1 MARRPRKLQAAQA
14 DGFWDQP
21 ALLNLTADVLFV
33 AGIAALAWAAV
44 TAVQRLPFYP
54 LRELVVTTPLTQVS
68 RAQVEHAARDALA
81 GNFFTLDLA
90 LVQEAFGK
98 LPWVRKAEVRRRWP
112 DAVELALEEH
122 VAVARWRQADGEPRL
137 VNSHGEVFAASSQEP
152 LPTLAGPEGSSPEV
166 LARYRE
172 FEQALLALGRH
183 PAAVALSP
191 REAWQVR
198 LDDGTVLELGRDE
211 AKHPLAE
218 RMARFT
224 THYRAALDKTHLAGG
239 GVVDMRYPNGFALR
253 SVRKG

>member
-1 MARRPRKLQAAQA
+1 MAKKARKPQTAEA

-21 ALLNLTADVLFV
+21 ALLNLTADVLIV

-54 LRELVVTTPLTQVS
+54 LRELVVTTPLDQVS
-68 RAQVEHAARDALA
+68 RAQVEHAARGALA
-81 GNFFTLDLA
+81 GNFFTLDLDV
-90 LVQEAFGK
+90 VQEAFGK

-122 VAVARWRQADGEPRL
+122 VAVARWRHAEGEPQL
-137 VNSHGEVFAASSQEP
+137 VNNYGEVFAAATARP
-152 LPTLAGPEGSSPEV
+152 LPLLAGPEGSSAQV
-166 LARYRE
+166 LDRYRE
-172 FEQALLALGRH
+172 FEQALAALGRH
-183 PAAVALSP
+183 PAVVALSP

-211 AKHPLAE
+211 AKHPLDE
-218 RMARFT
+218 RVARFT
-224 THYRAALDKTHLAGG
+224 THYQAALGKAKLASG

-253 SVRKG
+253 PERKG